1 MGCTSATMAS
11 GTTCQTTCD
20 AGYLVAGTS
29 SCSDGTFTQAACD
42 ASTVASSSPDTAKT
56 GVATTITLVT
66 TNVASDANTMWKI
79 IANGGT
85 CGGTD
90 ASDKVGAWAAGT
102 ATYVSATSSTFVVT
116 VPSGTAATGTADYV
130 LCVATKTGGTY
141 AAPTGGAEAFD
152 VTAGTA
158 VCNAT
163 AATYTNGAAGACT
176 SETMASGTTCQSTC
190 DATHT
195 TAGTSSCVDGTLTV
209 AACNANV
216 CTRPSTAG
224 YVYTSENAANCLVS
238 TGTAATCSASLT
250 CATGYTGTPVAT
262 LCTSAGAYSVTGCT
276 EVTTTTTTAPASTT
290 TTAAPASTATTASP
304 AAKAAVDAGVQVT
317 PNKMGILIAFL
328 ALFFIH

>member
-1 MGCTSATMAS
+1 MIFT
-11 GTTCQTTCD
+11 
-20 AGYLVAGTS
+20 AGA
-29 SCSDGTFTQAACD
+29 
-42 ASTVASSSPDTAKT
+42 
-56 GVATTITLVT
+56 ATTITLVT

-116 VPSGTAATGTADYV
+116 VPSGTAATGTDDYV
-130 LCVATKTGGTY
+130 LCVATKTDGTY
-141 AAPTGGAEAFD
+141 AAPSGGAEAFD
-152 VTAGTA
+152 VTVGGT
-158 VCNAT
+158 CDAT
-163 AATYTNGAAGACT
+163 AATYTNGLAGTCT
-176 SETMASGTTCQSTC
+176 SATMASGTTCQSTC

-224 YVYTSENAANCLVS
+224 YVYTSENAANCLVA

-262 LCTSAGAYSVTGCT
+262 LCTSAGVYSVTGCA

-290 TTAAPASTATTASP
+290 TTA
-304 AAKAAVDAGVQVT
+304 
-317 PNKMGILIAFL
+317 
-328 ALFFIH
+328 